1 MSLTIGPR
9 RSSSSS
15 STPNFVTKTANY
27 TILSTDDIIFVDT
40 SGGAFTLTLPTPTSV
55 STTTTTKVFRII
67 DITGTLS
74 TNNLT
79 LARSSIEKIEGLA
92 ANRLLQTDWGFW
104 EVTTNH
110 TDWFID

>member
-9 RSSSSS
+9 ITSSG
-15 STPNFVTKTANY
+15 STPNFVTKTGNY

-40 SGGAFTLTLPTPTSV
+40 SGGTFTLTLPSPASV
-55 STTTTTKVFRII
+55 STTTTTKFYRII
-67 DITGTLS
+67 DIAGTLS

-79 LARSSIEKIEGLA
+79 LARSSTEKIEGLA
-92 ANRLLQTDWGFW
+92 SNRLLQTDWGYW